1 MQSFSFIPNETYYD
15 EAQALYIGLLGGNAQ
30 PSDSAGLTYWENVL
44 ATNPGAAL
52 NALSS
57 YVTYDGQPLTTS
69 NIDSEIVNIYHN
81 LLGETVSSSSSGVQY
96 WASQWTGNGGTLS
109 AGMILY
115 DFYAAAQ
122 SAPSTNLNNE
132 IMNNKILYYY
142 NEAQALYLGLLN
154 NNSPSASGL
163 TYWENVLATNPGAAL
178 NAISS
183 YVTYD
188 GQPLTTSNIDSEIVS
203 LYHNLLGETVSS
215 SSSGVKYWASQWT
228 GNGGTLSIGMILYD
242 LYAAVENSP
251 SANGSYATMTNNIT
265 NDNINTSFSAT
276 LADINYS
283 SSAQSYTMPTT
294 FQVPVTN
301 PYYDSNGNYITTSYQ
316 YSYIFPASA
325 TQSDTLV
332 LPASS
337 NNLTI
342 TDVNN
347 NTYYGT
353 MSYAF
358 TGDAS
363 GHNTV
368 DVSYQA
374 SGGSGLTS
382 YLADATNF
390 QTLDFNYNGTNNNY
404 NSVNLN
410 LNLINS
416 GFVNFVMDNS
426 GFDNFFTF
434 SNAVNNDTFI
444 VQATVSSLNV
454 SDSTG
459 NTNLNLI
466 MNGNVSIGSNSNSAL
481 TFNGQTVNID
491 STGQLG
497 NLISGID
504 FYNNA
509 LITSMTLNIS
519 GSESLTIGAHPSSYS
534 TYGIFLNDGSTL
546 NVNDNSNGLLTIY
559 AGDNSNSSN
568 PTGITLNFSGS
579 SAPLTIYD
587 ISQHNTPDNIIL
599 GSGADTVYTDNG
611 NSIITAGSG
620 QDTIT
625 VDTAITANYS
635 YSNGVDIYTSYS
647 GYTPGIKNAGSN
659 DSITFSDVNSAH
671 PIQFESTQLNE
682 TSATSLNNAML
693 NAMNDAY
700 SLFSANVGGDFAVWF
715 EYGNNTYI
723 VNDSN
728 LAGGGYANYS
738 NFQIVELTGTVN
750 LSNAT
755 SSVST
760 IHI

>member
-1 MQSFSFIPNETYYD
+1 
-15 EAQALYIGLLGGNAQ
+15 
-30 PSDSAGLTYWENVL
+30 
-44 ATNPGAAL
+44 
-52 NALSS
+52 
-57 YVTYDGQPLTTS
+57 
-69 NIDSEIVNIYHN
+69 
-81 LLGETVSSSSSGVQY
+81 
-96 WASQWTGNGGTLS
+96 
-109 AGMILY
+109 
-115 DFYAAAQ
+115 
-122 SAPSTNLNNE
+122 
-132 IMNNKILYYY
+132 
-142 NEAQALYLGLLN
+142 
-154 NNSPSASGL
+154 
-163 TYWENVLATNPGAAL
+163 
-178 NAISS
+178 
-183 YVTYD
+183 
-188 GQPLTTSNIDSEIVS
+188 
-203 LYHNLLGETVSS
+203 
-215 SSSGVKYWASQWT
+215 
-228 GNGGTLSIGMILYD
+228 
-242 LYAAVENSP
+242 
-251 SANGSYATMTNNIT
+251 
-265 NDNINTSFSAT
+265 
-276 LADINYS
+276 
-283 SSAQSYTMPTT
+283 
-294 FQVPVTN
+294 
-301 PYYDSNGNYITTSYQ
+301 
-316 YSYIFPASA
+316 
-325 TQSDTLV
+325 
-332 LPASS
+332 
-337 NNLTI
+337 
-342 TDVNN
+342 
-347 NTYYGT
+347 
-353 MSYAF
+353 
-358 TGDAS
+358 
-363 GHNTV
+363 
-368 DVSYQA
+368 
-374 SGGSGLTS
+374 
-382 YLADATNF
+382 
-390 QTLDFNYNGTNNNY
+390 
-404 NSVNLN
+404 
-410 LNLINS
+410 
-416 GFVNFVMDNS
+416 
-426 GFDNFFTF
+426 
-434 SNAVNNDTFI
+434 
-444 VQATVSSLNV
+444 
-454 SDSTG
+454 
-459 NTNLNLI
+459 

-647 GYTPGIKNAGSN
+647 GYTPGVKNAGSN